1 MIREYYDNNNNE
13 SLDDL
18 LNWDVIKTE
27 NDYMDS
33 LAARTCAI
41 LGKDTVYKEINESNM
56 SEKDKI
62 ESIEYV
68 ESIQKYIKKNKI

>member
-1 MIREYYDNNNNE
+1 MIREYYENNSNE
-13 SLDDL
+13 CLDDL

-41 LGKDTVYKEINESNM
+41 LGEDRVYEEIEESNM
-56 SEKDKI
+56 SEKEK
-62 ESIEYV
+62 ELSKEYYLR
-68 ESIQKYIKKNKI
+68 IKKYIKKIKT